1 MADRA
6 STGIPQMIGDWMLRL
21 ASFDLF
27 GKAER
32 PLPSARPVCCKTA
45 TFLQLRQTH
54 FGGSEDT
61 GLDGV
66 PVTGADDFVRLLD
79 AEKINRTI
87 PLDTLRRSDQRRFWV
102 ALRERK

>member
-1 MADRA
+1 MAIRKA
-6 STGIPQMIGDWMLRL
+6 CLLQNGDFP
-21 ASFDLF
+21 AI
-27 GKAER
+27 
-32 PLPSARPVCCKTA
+32 
-45 TFLQLRQTH
+45 RQTH

-66 PVTGADDFVRLLD
+66 PVTGADDLVRLLD

-87 PLDTLRRSDQRRFWV
+87 PLDVLRRSDRRRFWA